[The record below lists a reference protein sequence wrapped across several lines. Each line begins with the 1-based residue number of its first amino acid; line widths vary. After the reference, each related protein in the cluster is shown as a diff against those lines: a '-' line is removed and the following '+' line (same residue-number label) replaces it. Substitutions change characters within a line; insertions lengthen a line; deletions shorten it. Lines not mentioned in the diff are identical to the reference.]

1 MVKVSW
7 YFFCILKYLLYI
19 CRTKPNKMDTN
30 KIFDFNYTKEQSE
43 KFRKELRESS
53 DRPMKNPYFYTTWN
67 MATYGTKEYD
77 ERFKKI
83 KK

>member
-1 MVKVSW
+1 ME
-7 YFFCILKYLLYI
+7 
-19 CRTKPNKMDTN
+19 TK

-43 KFRKELRESS
+43 KFRKDLKESGNC
-53 DRPMKNPYFYTTWN
+53 PIKNPYFYTTWN

-77 ERFKKI
+77 ERFKKT